1 MKEYSSYTTAD
12 FLNDDL
18 FLFWYYSGEGD
29 YYRKIIADCPDREP
43 YLKEAMERLA
53 ALKWEKPV
61 LPPKEVDNACLKL
74 EQAIQNRKMSQRKHR
89 LYKMRWWSASVAAAI
104 LILFVSVEVI
114 WKSAPAIDYLA
125 LLQVNDSVFMSGK
138 TQLFVDDQL
147 KETFEGNPDLAY
159 DQMATDAGEGEFNKL
174 VVSYGKRARVTLC
187 DGTKIWANAGT
198 VLLYPTHFEDK
209 KREIYVDGEI
219 YIDVTPNPEKPFIIK
234 TSDMGV
240 KVLGTSFNVSAYK
253 DESMIETTLVEGSVK
268 LNVVSGGKRMTQML
282 KPNEKAE
289 YQKGAGK
296 IKVFGVNTEYDT
308 AWKNGEIIFRNH
320 PMDKVLKTLERHYR
334 VVFEVKDN
342 EILKSIITARF
353 KDEQLPQVLEYLKLA
368 SGIQYAIHKPTVK
381 DSGSG
386 TSVVEI
392 SK

>member
-159 DQMATDAGEGEFNKL
+159 DQMMTDAGEGEFNKL

-240 KVLGTSFNVSAYK
+240 KVLGTSFNVSAYGN
-253 DESMIETTLVEGSVK
+253 DECVMTTLVSGSVEVGSNHGKDKYRIHPGNILTYTRKTEQVVVEECDTELYTSWITGEFKFRDMCLANIMKK
-268 LNVVSGGKRMTQML
+268 LNRW
-282 KPNEKAE
+282 
-289 YQKGAGK
+289 
-296 IKVFGVNTEYDT
+296 YDCQ
-308 AWKNGEIIFRNH
+308 I
-320 PMDKVLKTLERHYR
+320 
-334 VVFEVKDN
+334 VFEDESLKNLHFSGAAEKDRPISYLLEMIEAVTDVSF
-342 EILKSIITARF
+342 EIQDKTITVR
-353 KDEQLPQVLEYLKLA
+353 
-368 SGIQYAIHKPTVK
+368 HK
-381 DSGSG
+381 
-386 TSVVEI
+386 
-392 SK
+392 

>member
-74 EQAIQNRKMSQRKHR
+74 EQAIQNRKMSQRKYR

-138 TQLFVDDQL
+138 TQLL
-147 KETFEGNPDLAY
+147 T
-159 DQMATDAGEGEFNKL
+159 
-174 VVSYGKRARVTLC
+174 
-187 DGTKIWANAGT
+187 
-198 VLLYPTHFEDK
+198 
-209 KREIYVDGEI
+209 
-219 YIDVTPNPEKPFIIK
+219 
-234 TSDMGV
+234 
-240 KVLGTSFNVSAYK
+240 
-253 DESMIETTLVEGSVK
+253 
-268 LNVVSGGKRMTQML
+268 
-282 KPNEKAE
+282 
-289 YQKGAGK
+289 
-296 IKVFGVNTEYDT
+296 
-308 AWKNGEIIFRNH
+308 
-320 PMDKVLKTLERHYR
+320 
-334 VVFEVKDN
+334 
-342 EILKSIITARF
+342 
-353 KDEQLPQVLEYLKLA
+353 
-368 SGIQYAIHKPTVK
+368 
-381 DSGSG
+381 
-386 TSVVEI
+386 I
-392 SK
+392 S

>member
-74 EQAIQNRKMSQRKHR
+74 EQAIQNRKMSQRKYR

-174 VVSYGKRARVTLC
+174 VV
-187 DGTKIWANAGT
+187 
-198 VLLYPTHFEDK
+198 
-209 KREIYVDGEI
+209 
-219 YIDVTPNPEKPFIIK
+219 
-234 TSDMGV
+234 
-240 KVLGTSFNVSAYK
+240 
-253 DESMIETTLVEGSVK
+253 
-268 LNVVSGGKRMTQML
+268 
-282 KPNEKAE
+282 
-289 YQKGAGK
+289 
-296 IKVFGVNTEYDT
+296 
-308 AWKNGEIIFRNH
+308 
-320 PMDKVLKTLERHYR
+320 
-334 VVFEVKDN
+334 
-342 EILKSIITARF
+342 
-353 KDEQLPQVLEYLKLA
+353 
-368 SGIQYAIHKPTVK
+368 
-381 DSGSG
+381 
-386 TSVVEI
+386 
-392 SK
+392 

>member
-74 EQAIQNRKMSQRKHR
+74 EQAIQNRKMSQRKYR

-125 LLQVNDSVFMSGK
+125 LLQVNDSV
-138 TQLFVDDQL
+138 L
-147 KETFEGNPDLAY
+147 
-159 DQMATDAGEGEFNKL
+159 MATDAGEGEFNKL

-240 KVLGTSFNVSAYK
+240 KVLGTSFNVSAYREDVEK
-253 DESMIETTLVEGSVK
+253 SVVLVTGKVEVTASNGESVRILPNDRFRQSTDKYVVDKVNVEDYVSWKEGRLSFKNTELGGILKQLSRYYNVRIDYDKQQQITCSGK
-268 LNVVSGGKRMTQML
+268 LNLDDTIEQIFILLR
-282 KPNEKAE
+282 EKG
-289 YQKGAGK
+289 YQ
-296 IKVFGVNTEYDT
+296 
-308 AWKNGEIIFRNH
+308 
-320 PMDKVLKTLERHYR
+320 PVLFVIE
-334 VVFEVKDN
+334 
-342 EILKSIITARF
+342 
-353 KDEQLPQVLEYLKLA
+353 
-368 SGIQYAIHKPTVK
+368 
-381 DSGSG
+381 
-386 TSVVEI
+386 
-392 SK
+392 

>member
-74 EQAIQNRKMSQRKHR
+74 EQAIQNRKMSQRKYR

-240 KVLGTSFNVSAYK
+240 KVLGTSFNVSAYRE
-253 DESMIETTLVEGSVK
+253 DVEKYVVDKVNVEDYVSWKEGRLSFKNTELGGILKQLSRYYNVRIDYDKQQQITCSGK
-268 LNVVSGGKRMTQML
+268 LNLDDTIEQIL
-282 KPNEKAE
+282 
-289 YQKGAGK
+289 
-296 IKVFGVNTEYDT
+296 NTITET
-308 AWKNGEIIFRNH
+308 APVI
-320 PMDKVLKTLERHYR
+320 
-334 VVFEVKDN
+334 
-342 EILKSIITARF
+342 
-353 KDEQLPQVLEYLKLA
+353 
-368 SGIQYAIHKPTVK
+368 
-381 DSGSG
+381 
-386 TSVVEI
+386 I
-392 SK
+392 SKENNVYKVTIKKK

>member
-74 EQAIQNRKMSQRKHR
+74 EQAIQNRKMSQRKYR

-240 KVLGTSFNVSAYK
+240 KVLGTSFNVSAYREDVEK
-253 DESMIETTLVEGSVK
+253 SVVLVTGKVEVTASNGESVRILPNDRFRQSTDKYVVDKVNVEDYVSWKEGRLSFKNTELGGILKQLSRYYNVRIDYDKQQQITCSGK
-268 LNVVSGGKRMTQML
+268 LNLDDTIEQILNTITETAPVVIRKQCL
-282 KPNEKAE
+282 
-289 YQKGAGK
+289 
-296 IKVFGVNTEYDT
+296 
-308 AWKNGEIIFRNH
+308 
-320 PMDKVLKTLERHYR
+320 
-334 VVFEVKDN
+334 
-342 EILKSIITARF
+342 
-353 KDEQLPQVLEYLKLA
+353 
-368 SGIQYAIHKPTVK
+368 
-381 DSGSG
+381 
-386 TSVVEI
+386 
-392 SK
+392 

>member
-114 WKSAPAIDYLA
+114 WKSAPAIDYLV

-159 DQMATDAGEGEFNKL
+159 DQMMTDAGEGEFNKL

-240 KVLGTSFNVSAYK
+240 KVLGTSFNVSAYREDVEK
-253 DESMIETTLVEGSVK
+253 SVVLVTGKVEVTASNGESVRILPNDRFRQSTDKYVVDKVNVEDYVSWKEGRLSFKNTELGGILKQLSRYYNVRIDYDKQQQITCSGK
-268 LNVVSGGKRMTQML
+268 LNLDDTIEQILNTITETAPVV
-282 KPNEKAE
+282 
-289 YQKGAGK
+289 
-296 IKVFGVNTEYDT
+296 
-308 AWKNGEIIFRNH
+308 
-320 PMDKVLKTLERHYR
+320 
-334 VVFEVKDN
+334 
-342 EILKSIITARF
+342 
-353 KDEQLPQVLEYLKLA
+353 
-368 SGIQYAIHKPTVK
+368 
-381 DSGSG
+381 
-386 TSVVEI
+386 I
-392 SK
+392 SKENNVYKVTIKKK

>member
-74 EQAIQNRKMSQRKHR
+74 EQAIQNRKMSQRKYR

-240 KVLGTSFNVSAYK
+240 KVLGTSFNIRAYPEEK
-253 DESMIETTLVEGSVK
+253 QSQATLAEGSVRIYSPGSSM
-268 LNVVSGGKRMTQML
+268 LL
-282 KPNEKAE
+282 KPGEQAE
-289 YQKGAGK
+289 VNALSGEMVKREVEVKSFTSWKDGRF
-296 IKVFGVNTEYDT
+296 VFEQQPLED
-308 AWKNGEIIFRNH
+308 IMR
-320 PMDKVLKTLERHYR
+320 TLERWYDIR
-334 VVFEVKDN
+334 VMRGRN
-342 EILKSIITARF
+342 EFLCR
-353 KDEQLPQVLEYLKLA
+353 
-368 SGIQYAIHKPTVK
+368 
-381 DSGSG
+381 
-386 TSVVEI
+386 EI
-392 SK
+392 